1 MARYFYLTPVLGGP
15 GAPRYPITAERQ
27 LVGRS
32 EESHIALLEPT
43 VSREHA
49 AVFVVDD
56 TVQLE
61 DLDSKHG
68 TYVNSKRVAEKTL
81 KVGDIV
87 VFGLSLVLR
96 LEETD
101 QPLPPAPALAASGPD
116 ATVSLVDTPRRRR
129 ETERGDDPTVT
140 RAAPAPSASEI
151 DRMRES
157 TLRARKLATVGA
169 QASAVLPEVHRLLC
183 ELRDAL
189 GRGEAVQHLLP
200 QLEQQVGQ
208 VGLLLD
214 DCQIAR
220 PRLEP
225 VNLFDVSRRA
235 VAAELPQANRRD
247 VDLLNGVPATI
258 EVFSDPSRLRAA
270 LVQLIRNAADAS
282 PRGAAVELGARVDG
296 GYACLTITDSGDG
309 IPAETLERV
318 FDPFVTL
325 KEDWRSIGM
334 GLFEA
339 REIIAVLG
347 GALRLDSQH
356 GQGTTVSVDLP
367 LHTG

>member
-1 MARYFYLTPVLGGP
+1 MARFFYLTPVLGGP
-15 GAPRYPITAERQ
+15 GAPRYPITSERQ

-32 EESHIALLEPT
+32 ESAHIALLEPT

-49 AVFVVDD
+49 AVFVADD
-56 TVQLE
+56 TVQIE
-61 DLDSKHG
+61 DLESKHG
-68 TYVNSKRVAEKTL
+68 TYVNSKRVAEKAL

-96 LEETD
+96 IEETD
-101 QPLPPAPALAASGPD
+101 QPLPPAPALTALGSDSG
-116 ATVSLVDTPRRRR
+116 VSLVDPPGRRR
-129 ETERGDDPTVT
+129 ETKQSGEDPTVT

-151 DRMRES
+151 DRMREA

-169 QASAVLPEVHRLLC
+169 HASSVLPSVHRLLT
-183 ELRDAL
+183 EVHHAL
-189 GRGEAVQHLLP
+189 ARGEPAQPLIPELAT
-200 QLEQQVGQ
+200 QIERVGQ
-208 VGLLLD
+208 LLD

-225 VNLFDVSRRA
+225 VNLFDVTRRA
-235 VAAELPQANRRD
+235 VTVELPQANRRD

-258 EVFSDPSRLRAA
+258 DVFSDPSRLRAA
-270 LVQLIRNAADAS
+270 LVQLIRNGAEAS
-282 PRGAAVELGARVDG
+282 PRGAAVEIGARVEGDL
-296 GYACLTITDSGDG
+296 AALTIADSGDG
-309 IPAETLERV
+309 IPTETLERI

-325 KEDWRSIGM
+325 KEDWLSIGM

-347 GALRLDSQH
+347 GALRVDSQPGH
-356 GQGTTVSVDLP
+356 GTMVTVSLP
-367 LHTG
+367 LR

>member
-1 MARYFYLTPVLGGP
+1 VARYFYLTPVLGGP
-15 GAPRYPITAERQ
+15 GAPRYPITSERQ

-32 EESHIALLEPT
+32 EGSNIALLEPT

-49 AVFVVDD
+49 AVYCVEE

-116 ATVSLVDTPRRRR
+116 ATVSLVDPPRRRR
-129 ETERGDDPTVT
+129 ETDRNDDPTVT
-140 RAAPAPSASEI
+140 RAAPAPSDSEL
-151 DRMRES
+151 DRMREATVRS
-157 TLRARKLATVGA
+157 RKLATVGA
-169 QASAVLPEVHRLLC
+169 QASAVLPDTHRLLS

-189 GRGEAVQHLLP
+189 ARGESAAELIP
-200 QLEQQVGQ
+200 QLETQVERVGQ
-208 VGLLLD
+208 LLD
-214 DCQIAR
+214 DCRIAR

-225 VNLFDVSRRA
+225 VNLFDVTRRA

-270 LVQLIRNAADAS
+270 LVQLIRNAAEAS
-282 PRGAAVELGARVDG
+282 PRGAAVELGAAADDR
-296 GYACLTITDSGDG
+296 YATLTVTDSGEG
-309 IPAETLERV
+309 IPADQLERV

-325 KEDWRSIGM
+325 REDWRSIGM

-339 REIIAVLG
+339 REVISVLG
-347 GALRLDSQH
+347 GTLRLESVS
-356 GQGTTVSVDLP
+356 GQGTTATVTLP
-367 LHTG
+367 LA